1 MAVRTL
7 PLILAVAFSL
17 MSLSCSD
24 SSGFAGSNG
33 KQPGSAPVEPNERP
47 EADEAE
53 ERREPESR
61 TADATPE
68 PAEAPESE
76 APESAVTKGSF
87 TAWAEPARPAPR
99 QAYWIHVEVRLPA
112 ATTDYPQ
119 ADLAG
124 RLVGTDGYSRGV
136 GRDSKGALD
145 GAFVPPWVDV
155 GPIPQDQFQ
164 FNGQTA
170 KISIW
175 VPGAERLVRDTISI
189 SSDRLEES
197 QSLEI
202 VFQ

>member
-1 MAVRTL
+1 MRTL
-7 PLILAVAFSL
+7 PLILSVAFSL
-17 MSLSCSD
+17 TSLACSD
-24 SSGFAGSNG
+24 SSGFAGSSG
-33 KQPGSAPVEPNERP
+33 KQPGSTPVKPKEEPK
-47 EADEAE
+47 ADEAE
-53 ERREPESR
+53 ERREPPAESR
-61 TADATPE
+61 TADGTPE
-68 PAEAPESE
+68 PAEPPKSDAPET
-76 APESAVTKGSF
+76 AVTKGSF
-87 TAWAEPARPAPR
+87 TAWADPARPAPR

-124 RLVGTDGYSRGV
+124 RLVGTDGYTRGV

-145 GAFVPPWVDV
+145 GVVVPPWVNI
-155 GPIPQDQFQ
+155 GPVPQDKFQ

-170 KISIW
+170 KISVW

-189 SSDRLEES
+189 SSDLLKES